1 MNIAAFFD
9 LDGTLIPHPSLEVR
23 FFWHA
28 LTSGQVRP
36 KSCAAWI
43 TRTFRLSASRPQSIC
58 SAIRDAYASN
68 KLWLSG
74 ISERSAVE
82 WAQRQ
87 SPALKYFPA
96 AVARIRWH
104 LEHSHR
110 VFVVTGC
117 PAPLAK
123 PAIAACRELDTLEVC
138 ATQLE
143 LGPNSEFTGETRGA
157 AVCGRGKKRAV
168 EGLAAQYNLDLN
180 QSFAYANSFADRWV
194 LAAVRHPFAIN
205 PDGKLSKLALDCGW
219 PVVRW
224 SCDRSANLSLAAKP
238 SHPIC

>member
-9 LDGTLIPHPSLEVR
+9 LDGTLIPHPSLEAR
-23 FFWHA
+23 FFWYA
-28 LTSGQVRP
+28 LKSGQVRP

-43 TRTFRLSASRPQSIC
+43 ARTLRLSASRPQAIY
-58 SAIRDAYASN
+58 SAIRDACSSN
-68 KLWLSG
+68 KLWLAG
-74 ISERSAVE
+74 ISESSAVE
-82 WAQRQ
+82 WAQHQ
-87 SPALKYFPA
+87 ASTFKYFPA
-96 AVARIRWH
+96 AIERIRWH

-117 PAPLAK
+117 PAPFAK
-123 PAIAACRELDTLEVC
+123 PAIASCYQLDTFELC
-138 ATQLE
+138 ATELE
-143 LGPNSEFTGETRGA
+143 LGPHSEFTGETRGA
-157 AVCGRGKKRAV
+157 AVYGREKARAV
-168 EGLAAQYNLDLN
+168 ERLAARHDLDLN

-194 LAAVRHPFAIN
+194 LAAIRHPFAIN
-205 PDGKLSKLALDCGW
+205 PDRKLSMLALDYGW